1 MVFAVMRCPD
11 EEGEEMAGL
20 AVQKDPAEQLAI
32 PVGRRERSALVLEVL
47 LALPWAG
54 TVAGHPSV
62 QTLARTRV
70 LQTMT
75 VQANVRVQVM
85 IP

>member
-1 MVFAVMRCPD
+1 
-11 EEGEEMAGL
+11 MAGL
-20 AVQKDPAEQLAI
+20 AVQKDPAERLAS
-32 PVGRRERSALVLEVL
+32 PEERRVQSALVLEVL
-47 LALPWAG
+47 LTLPWAG

-75 VQANVRVQVM
+75 VQANVRDQVM